1 MAPVIGMFGFGLGLA
16 LPFALFAF
24 FPSLLSSLG
33 KSGGW
38 QNALK
43 VVLGF
48 LELALALKFLSNA
61 DLDKGWRILDRE
73 VFIVLWIV
81 IFVLLARHVYKA
93 YFYGSRGCVRL
104 QSDFPRPFENGYKD
118 PM

>member
-38 QNALK
+38 QKRVESCAWL
-43 VVLGF
+43 

-81 IFVLLARHVYKA
+81 IFVLLG
-93 YFYGSRGCVRL
+93 FYLLGSSVL
-104 QSDFPRPFENGYKD
+104 SMIVKPQK
-118 PM
+118 